1 MDVKE
6 EDKSEESK
14 KNHISYYKSLTKVIS
29 NIQEEM
35 SVGIDPTM
43 KNHLD
48 ERLDALEICF
58 QTLLRM
64 NGMVTPTE
72 KNHNKYLDLLHDY
85 KMHLVE
91 YIQVLEKMDK
101 QSEFAK
107 KWNETA
113 IKERK
118 EELQVI
124 DRILKNLIRF

>member
-1 MDVKE
+1 
-6 EDKSEESK
+6 
-14 KNHISYYKSLTKVIS
+14 
-29 NIQEEM
+29 
-35 SVGIDPTM
+35 
-43 KNHLD
+43 
-48 ERLDALEICF
+48 
-58 QTLLRM
+58 
-64 NGMVTPTE
+64 MVTPTE
-72 KNHNKYLDLLHDY
+72 KNHNKYLDLLREY

-124 DRILKNLIRF
+124 DKILKNLIRF